1 MRGVIKAGPGP
12 GLAFRDDLSVP
23 GKMILYPGPVK
34 NRPDRRISPDG
45 LNFEMNYV
53 N

>member
-34 NRPDRRISPDG
+34 NRRIEESVRTG
-45 LNFEMNYV
+45 
-53 N
+53 